1 MVKNKME
8 IKDLII
14 IGAGPA
20 GLSAAIYAAR
30 YKLNFTLFSK
40 QFGGMIT
47 ESDRVENWPGEK
59 RINGLDLMNKFKEH
73 ALNLGTEII
82 EETVEKIEKTD
93 FGFRVNNNYESKTIL
108 IAQGTEKRKLN
119 VEGEKEFLGRGVSY
133 CATCDAAFF
142 RDKIVAV
149 VGGSDA
155 ALIAALL
162 LSEYAKKVYIVYRRE
177 KFFRA
182 EPVWIEQVGDNKKI
196 EPVFNSNIKKIK
208 GSDKVEKIVLDSGKE
223 LSVDGVF
230 VEIGSTPNTEIAKQL
245 NLNLDNGHI
254 ATDKFQRTSLPGVF
268 AAGDVTNNP
277 LKQAVTAAAE
287 GAIAANSAYEQVI
300 EGKKA

>member
-1 MVKNKME
+1 MVINKME

-14 IGAGPA
+14 VGAGPA

-59 RINGLDLMNKFKEH
+59 RIKGLDLVNKFKEH
-73 ALNLGTEII
+73 ALNFGTEII
-82 EETVEKIEKTD
+82 DERVEKVEKTD
-93 FGFRVNNNYESKTIL
+93 FGFKINNNYKSKTIL

-119 VEGEKEFLGRGVSY
+119 IKGEKEFLGRGVSY

-142 RDKIVAV
+142 KDKVVAV

-162 LSEYAKKVYIVYRRE
+162 LSEYAKKVHIVYRRE

-182 EPVWIEQVGDNKKI
+182 EPVWIEKVENNKKI
-196 EPVFNSNIKKIK
+196 EPVFNSNIREIK
-208 GSDKVEKIVLDSGKE
+208 GSDKIEKIVLDSGKE
-223 LSVDGVF
+223 LPVDGVF
-230 VEIGSTPNTEIAKQL
+230 VEIGSIPNIELAKQL
-245 NLNLDNGHI
+245 NLNLDKGHI
-254 ATDKFQRTSLPGVF
+254 VVDKFQRTSLPGVF

-277 LKQAVTAAAE
+277 LKQAITAAAE
-287 GAIAANSAYEQVI
+287 GAVAANSAYEQIVGDRKI
-300 EGKKA
+300 